1 VDGRGLR
8 RGPLDAKPVS
18 ATPAAAAQ
26 GAADRILA
34 IDVGTQSVRAMIFDP
49 SGSLVAR
56 VKVPIEPYLPGPPGC
71 CEQDPELYWR
81 SIGEACRRLWEL
93 PEGRRD
99 ALAGVALTAQR
110 NTVVVTDEQGTPLR
124 RAIVWLDARQ
134 TLGLPPIGGRWG
146 LAFRAAGVSDTVAR
160 FMADA
165 EANLLATREP
175 ETWARVRRYLLLSG
189 FLAHR
194 LTGRFVDS
202 VGSQAAYI
210 PFDYKALAWAK
221 DGDWKWLAVPVERA
235 WLPELVPP
243 GGVLG
248 TISAA
253 AAEATGIPRG
263 LPLIAAAGDKA
274 CEVLGSG
281 ALEPHVG
288 AISLGTTA
296 TFNTTHRRYVEV
308 IPYVPPYPAAIPG
321 AYSLEVQVFR
331 GYWMIEWF
339 KREFGSSEVA
349 RAAAAGTDVEPL
361 FDELLA
367 ATPPG
372 SMGLTLQPYWSPGVR
387 VPGPEAK
394 GAVIGWGDV
403 HTRAHLYRAIL
414 EGLAYALREGMER
427 TVRRTKVP
435 VTEVRVSGGGSQSPA
450 AVQLTA
456 DVFGLPAS
464 RPHTHETSGLGAAI
478 DAAVGLGLHPDFGA
492 AVAAMTRVVETRDPD
507 PAQRAMYED
516 LYRNVYLRMYERLK
530 PLYEEIRR
538 ITGYPPEV

>member
-1 VDGRGLR
+1 M
-8 RGPLDAKPVS
+8 S
-18 ATPAAAAQ
+18 
-26 GAADRILA
+26 ADRLLA
-34 IDVGTQSVRAMIFDP
+34 IDVGTQSVRAMVFDP
-49 SGSLVAR
+49 AGNLLAR
-56 VKVPIEPYLPGPPGC
+56 TKVPIEPYVPGPPGC

-81 SIGEACRRLWEL
+81 SVAEACHRLWAG

-99 ALAGVALTAQR
+99 ALAGVALTTQR
-110 NTVVVTDEQGTPLR
+110 STVVVTDEHGDPLR
-124 RAIVWLDARQ
+124 RAMVWLDRCRAE
-134 TLGLPPIGGRWG
+134 GLPRIGGKWG
-146 LAFRAAGVSDTVAR
+146 LMFKAAGVTETVAT
-160 FMADA
+160 FAAEA
-165 EANLLATREP
+165 EANVIRLREP
-175 ETWARVRRYLLLSG
+175 ETWARIRHYLFLSG
-189 FLAHR
+189 FLVHR
-194 LTGRFVDS
+194 LTGEFRDS
-202 VGSQAAYI
+202 VAAQVGYI
-210 PFDYKALAWAK
+210 PFDYKALSWAGS
-221 DGDWKWLAVPVERA
+221 GDWKWLAAPVERA
-235 WLPELVPP
+235 WLPDLVPP
-243 GGVLG
+243 GGRLG
-248 TISAA
+248 AISPA
-253 AAEATGIPRG
+253 AAELTGIPVG

-281 ALEPHVG
+281 ALDPHVG

-308 IPYVPPYPAAIPG
+308 VPVVPPYPAAVPG
-321 AYSLEVQVFR
+321 AYSLEVQVSR

-339 KREFGSSEVA
+339 KREFGAAEVA
-349 RAAAAGTDVEPL
+349 RAREEGVDPEAL
-361 FDELLA
+361 FDDLVA

-372 SMGLTLQPYWSPGVR
+372 SMGLMLQPFWSPGVR

-427 TVRRTKVP
+427 TSKRTNVP

-456 DVFGLPAS
+456 DIFGLPTS

-478 DAAVGLGLHPDFGA
+478 DAAVGLGLHPSFEA
-492 AVAAMTRVVETRDPD
+492 AVAAMTRVAETRDPD
-507 PAQRAMYED
+507 PANHVLYDD
-516 LYRNVYLRMYERLK
+516 LYRSVYLRLYDRLR